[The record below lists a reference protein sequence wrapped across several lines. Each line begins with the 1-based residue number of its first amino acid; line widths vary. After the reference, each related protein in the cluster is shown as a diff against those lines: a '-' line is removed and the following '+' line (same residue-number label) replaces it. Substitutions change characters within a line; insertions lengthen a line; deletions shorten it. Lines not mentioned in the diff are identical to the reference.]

1 MHWIKKIGSWLYK
14 GWMVFARAL
23 AFVNTR
29 VILTLFFL
37 LVIGPIA
44 IILKL
49 AGKDF
54 LQRKI
59 DSSSTFWKPRER
71 AEHTLENA
79 ARQF

>member
-1 MHWIKKIGSWLYK
+1 MQWIKRIGSLLYK
-14 GWMVFARAL
+14 GWMAFARAL

-37 LVIGPIA
+37 IVIGPIA
-44 IILKL
+44 VILKL

-54 LQRKI
+54 LQREI
-59 DSSSTFWKPRER
+59 DSSPSFWKPRER

>member
-1 MHWIKKIGSWLYK
+1 MHWLKKLGRSLYK
-14 GWMVFARAL
+14 GWMLFARGL

-29 VILTLFFL
+29 VILTIFF
-37 LVIGPIA
+37 VFIIGPIA
-44 IILKL
+44 LILKL

-59 DSSSTFWKPRER
+59 DSSPSFWKPRER

-79 ARQF
+79 TRQF

>member
-1 MHWIKKIGSWLYK
+1 MQSIKKIGSKIYE
-14 GWMVFARAL
+14 GWMLFARAL

-29 VILTLFFL
+29 VILTLFFII
-37 LVIGPIA
+37 VIGPIA
-44 IILKL
+44 IFLKL

-59 DSSSTFWKPRER
+59 DSSPSFWKPRET
-71 AEHTLENA
+71 AENTLENA